1 MTTRP
6 HWAIRRVAQW
16 PADPVP
22 QIWLSGGLLDN
33 QGNPASFLLKEVS
46 DHIATT
52 AQGAVNPR
60 DKTYSVVLFP
70 FLKTSSPVRLGSL
83 EFRSTDDIDGLP
95 QGQAASVAEIANM
108 LFASGNQRIERASF
122 AIVDRVDL
130 WSWSDPVCL
139 DALSD
144 IEAVVA
150 YLYAYASPRHGF
162 SNIFLTPEHASIV
175 VLTPN
180 RVAPVLMR
188 SDFNV
193 INVGEHVDLDTDAAG
208 FVDGY
213 DGILGLRHRFWVASG
228 SRVYG
233 TTPRPTLNISQDLA
247 SDVQQSS
254 CARADY
260 HLLFQLLMERGQNG
274 DLRRQVFTAVR
285 WFNRA
290 NSEHRAEAESF
301 ICLSVALET
310 LLRVP
315 HKAKKDRF
323 VDAIALLLG
332 RVPRLD
338 DWAKQFYEA
347 RSRAVHEGH
356 VGQVAFIQ
364 QSSKQKKAT
373 TYQSLLAYGREVFQL
388 CLGTVL
394 TGASLSSNA
403 DLAAKLIANS
413 ERFETV
419 CRTLNDDS
427 IPLAMRLEQIGPLAS
442 EINRYQDVS
451 DTGLAMPAML
461 GACRAAARVTLE
473 SSPDTGE
480 GLRNALA
487 AMADAPR
494 TDNCLEQLGA
504 LRALV
509 DELNKLPD
517 LPPAR
522 WRYAMITLVN
532 TTWDY
537 LLPNYVSIKRRVD
550 GETDTSDG

>member
-1 MTTRP
+1 MS
-6 HWAIRRVAQW
+6 RRA
-16 PADPVP
+16 A
-22 QIWLSGGLLDN
+22 SGYWSARAST
-33 QGNPASFLLKEVS
+33 QGNPASFLLKM
-46 DHIATT
+46 D
-52 AQGAVNPR
+52 PR

-70 FLKTSSPVRLGSL
+70 FLKTSSHVRLGSL
-83 EFRSTDDIDGLP
+83 EFRSTNDIDGLP
-95 QGQAASVAEIANM
+95 KDQAASVAEIANM

-122 AIVDRVDL
+122 AIVDRVDFG
-130 WSWSDPVCL
+130 SGGAPVGL

-150 YLYAYASPRHGF
+150 YLYAAPRHEF
-162 SNIFLTPEHASIV
+162 NDIFLTPENASIV

-180 RVAPVLMR
+180 RVAPVMVQ

-193 INVGEHVDLDTDAAG
+193 INVVEHVDLKTDAAG

-213 DGILGLRHRFWVASG
+213 DGIFGLKHYFWVASG

-247 SDVQQSS
+247 SDVQRSI

-260 HLLFQLLMERGQNG
+260 HLLFQLLMERGRNC
-274 DLRRQVFTAVR
+274 DLRDQVFTAVR

-315 HKAKKDRF
+315 HDAKKDRF

-338 DWAKQFYEA
+338 DWATQFYAA
-347 RSRAVHEGH
+347 RSRAVHDGH
-356 VGQVAFIQ
+356 VGQVAFVPP
-364 QSSKQKKAT
+364 STLSKRKQNKAA

-403 DLAAKLIANS
+403 DLEAKLITNS

-427 IPLAMRLEQIGPLAS
+427 IPLAMRLEQLDPLARN
-442 EINRYQDVS
+442 IKRYRYVP
-451 DTGLAMPAML
+451 DTGLAMLAML

-473 SSPDTGE
+473 SSADTSD
-480 GLRNALA
+480 GLRDVLA
-487 AMADAPR
+487 AMANASR
-494 TDNCLEQLGA
+494 TDDCFEQLDA

-509 DELNKLPD
+509 DELKGLPD
-517 LPPAR
+517 RTTAR
-522 WRYAMITLVN
+522 VSYAVITLVE

-537 LLPNYVSIKRRVD
+537 LLMNYISIKRRKHPPAV
-550 GETDTSDG
+550 

>member
-1 MTTRP
+1 M
-6 HWAIRRVAQW
+6 
-16 PADPVP
+16 D
-22 QIWLSGGLLDN
+22 
-33 QGNPASFLLKEVS
+33 
-46 DHIATT
+46 
-52 AQGAVNPR
+52 PR

-83 EFRSTDDIDGLP
+83 EFRSTNDIDGLP
-95 QGQAASVAEIANM
+95 KDQATSVAEIANM

-122 AIVDRVDL
+122 AIVDRVDFG
-130 WSWSDPVCL
+130 SGGAPVGL
-139 DALSD
+139 DVLSD

-150 YLYAYASPRHGF
+150 YLYASPRHEF
-162 SNIFLTPEHASIV
+162 NDIFLTPEHASIV

-180 RVAPVLMR
+180 RVSALLLR
-188 SDFNV
+188 SSVNV
-193 INVGEHVDLDTDAAG
+193 INVGENVDLETDAAG

-213 DGILGLRHRFWVASG
+213 DGIFGLRHYFWVAPG

-247 SDVQQSS
+247 SDVQR
-254 CARADY
+254 CARTDY
-260 HLLFQLLMERGQNG
+260 RLLLQSLMEHGQNG
-274 DLRRQVFTAVR
+274 DLRDQVFTAVR

-290 NSEHRAEAESF
+290 NSAHRTEAESF

-315 HKAKKDRF
+315 HESKRDRF

-338 DWAKQFYEA
+338 DWATQFYEA

-356 VGQVAFIQ
+356 VGQVAFVP
-364 QSSKQKKAT
+364 QSALSKQKKAT
-373 TYQSLLAYGREVFQL
+373 TYQSLLAYGRDVFQL

-403 DLAAKLIANS
+403 DLAAKLITNS

-419 CRTLNDDS
+419 CRTLDDDS
-427 IPLAMRLEQIGPLAS
+427 LPLAMRLRQLDSLAR
-442 EINRYQDVS
+442 EIQRYRYVP

-473 SSPDTGE
+473 SSTDNGE

-487 AMADAPR
+487 AMADASR
-494 TDNCLEQLGA
+494 TDSCFEQLDA

-509 DELNKLPD
+509 DELEGLPNHTT
-517 LPPAR
+517 AR
-522 WRYAMITLVN
+522 VSYAVITLVKV
-532 TTWDY
+532 TWDY
-537 LLPNYVSIKRRVD
+537 LFMHYFSIKRRSRR
-550 GETDTSDG
+550 GQTTP

>member
-1 MTTRP
+1 M
-6 HWAIRRVAQW
+6 
-16 PADPVP
+16 D
-22 QIWLSGGLLDN
+22 
-33 QGNPASFLLKEVS
+33 
-46 DHIATT
+46 
-52 AQGAVNPR
+52 PR

-83 EFRSTDDIDGLP
+83 EFRSIDDIDGLP
-95 QGQAASVAEIANM
+95 QDQSASVAEIANM

-188 SDFNV
+188 SDYNV
-193 INVGEHVDLDTDAAG
+193 INVGEHVDLETDAAG

-213 DGILGLRHRFWVASG
+213 DGIFGLWHRFWVASG

-233 TTPRPTLNISQDLA
+233 TTPSPTLNISQDLA

-301 ICLSVALET
+301 IVRRGGVDVPVDGCAGALGCYRVLNFRT
-310 LLRVP
+310 DDGGGSARPATRDCCDPCPCCSLLRCMSMLP
-315 HKAKKDRF
+315 RKYAPSAMATRGATMSPSKAPPSRMSTF
-323 VDAIALLLG
+323 S
-332 RVPRLD
+332 
-338 DWAKQFYEA
+338 EA
-347 RSRAVHEGH
+347 AM
-356 VGQVAFIQ
+356 
-364 QSSKQKKAT
+364 
-373 TYQSLLAYGREVFQL
+373 LP
-388 CLGTVL
+388 
-394 TGASLSSNA
+394 
-403 DLAAKLIANS
+403 LIAPTTIN
-413 ERFETV
+413 V
-419 CRTLNDDS
+419 
-427 IPLAMRLEQIGPLAS
+427 LAKTSALILPVDPM
-442 EINRYQDVS
+442 VS
-451 DTGLAMPAML
+451 
-461 GACRAAARVTLE
+461 V
-473 SSPDTGE
+473 
-480 GLRNALA
+480 
-487 AMADAPR
+487 
-494 TDNCLEQLGA
+494 
-504 LRALV
+504 
-509 DELNKLPD
+509 
-517 LPPAR
+517 
-522 WRYAMITLVN
+522 
-532 TTWDY
+532 
-537 LLPNYVSIKRRVD
+537 
-550 GETDTSDG
+550 